1 VRAAAHD
8 GATVLLIELV
18 IPEHDRDF
26 LGKWSDLEMLLVLGR
41 RERTEAQYR
50 DLLWDSGFRMMRVV
64 STASP
69 FSIVE
74 ATAA

>member
-1 VRAAAHD
+1 MKCQVQPLREFRPQD
-8 GATVLLIELV
+8 Y
-18 IPEHDRDF
+18 F
-26 LGKWSDLEMLLVLGR
+26 LGKWSDLEMLLVLGS
-41 RERTEAQYR
+41 RERTRAEYR
-50 DLLWDSGFRMMRVV
+50 NLLQDSGFQMTRVV